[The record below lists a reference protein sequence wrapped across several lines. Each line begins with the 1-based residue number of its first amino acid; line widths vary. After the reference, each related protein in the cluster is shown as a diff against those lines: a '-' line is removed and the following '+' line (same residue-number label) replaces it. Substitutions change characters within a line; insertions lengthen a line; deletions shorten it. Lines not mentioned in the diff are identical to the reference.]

1 MVRSRDERLHLRKG
15 FYALRGTSSSTCHAR
30 NLVETGNFESMAG
43 GSSSLGGVTEQIK
56 GVVGIRV
63 S

>member
-15 FYALRGTSSSTCHAR
+15 YYALRGTSSTCHAR
-30 NLVETGNFESMAG
+30 NLVETGNFEGLAG
-43 GSSSLGGVTEQIK
+43 GSNSLGGVTEQIK
-56 GVVGIRV
+56 GVVWIRV